1 MLTLDTLEQS
11 CKVYLVDEMEQDSAH
26 DLAHLGRVV
35 HQSKKLALQEG
46 ADALIVTAAAW
57 LHDLVNYPKDDP
69 KRAQASF
76 DSATKAEPFLK
87 KLGFDSPNICAIQ
100 HAIVT
105 HSYSAQVTPRTLEA
119 KVVQDADRLDALG
132 AIGIARCMMV
142 GGRLDRSLY
151 EALDPFCLEREPND
165 LLYTID
171 HFYKKLLSLESTFQT
186 LSGRQE
192 AQRRSQFM
200 RTFLDQLASEISE

>member
-1 MLTLDTLEQS
+1 M
-11 CKVYLVDEMEQDSAH
+11 
-26 DLAHLGRVV
+26 
-35 HQSKKLALQEG
+35 
-46 ADALIVTAAAW
+46 
-57 LHDLVNYPKDDP
+57 
-69 KRAQASF
+69 
-76 DSATKAEPFLK
+76 
-87 KLGFDSPNICAIQ
+87 
-100 HAIVT
+100 
-105 HSYSAQVTPRTLEA
+105 
-119 KVVQDADRLDALG
+119 VQDADRLDALG

-151 EALDPFCLEREPND
+151 EALDPFCREREPND

-186 LSGRQE
+186 LSGRRE